1 MTSNT
6 KLKQD
11 CKATLDTIRE
21 LLPQADRQNI
31 EPHLRQIF
39 ELTKGLMENA
49 KVSPEE
55 HEASTLDN
63 RTLKN
68 ERTQL
73 SGTIEGLRQELRRE
87 QEKESKL
94 KDAFASLEAE
104 KDRLDD
110 LLTNVVLRSFYDCAV
125 NAIRLIDTCGDSG
138 LTKWVNEM
146 RASKEF
152 DNIERRA
159 LITVSMMV
167 TTALFRD
174 EKVLAMFES
183 FRPLRKPNRTNT

>member
-73 SGTIEGLRQELRRE
+73 SGTIEGLRRELRRE
-87 QEKESKL
+87 QEKESK
-94 KDAFASLEAE
+94 F
-104 KDRLDD
+104 KDRFAKLESEKYCLHE
-110 LLTNVVLRSFYDCAV
+110 LLTNCILDSLYHCAV
-125 NAIRLIDTCGDSG
+125 QGICLLRNHGEDFVQQWFSEKADS
-138 LTKWVNEM
+138 
-146 RASKEF
+146 
-152 DNIERRA
+152 IELNTAESRA
-159 LITVSMMV
+159 LLAVNIMM
-167 TTALFRD
+167 TTARLS
-174 EKVLAMFES
+174 EKQLSEIRS
-183 FRPLRKPNRTNT
+183 EIDNR